1 MILQL
6 LLKTALLAA
15 GSESK
20 YAVRG
25 DKLLLLLSLDIAN
38 DKPGTVCRYEPEPS
52 STIANNRPAVTIIMR
67 PFSSI
72 TRSSRGE
79 PREEI

>member
-25 DKLLLLLSLDIAN
+25 DKLLLSLDIAN

-52 STIANNRPAVTIIMR
+52 STIANNRPADTIIMR
-67 PFSSI
+67 LSVS
-72 TRSSRGE
+72 
-79 PREEI
+79 